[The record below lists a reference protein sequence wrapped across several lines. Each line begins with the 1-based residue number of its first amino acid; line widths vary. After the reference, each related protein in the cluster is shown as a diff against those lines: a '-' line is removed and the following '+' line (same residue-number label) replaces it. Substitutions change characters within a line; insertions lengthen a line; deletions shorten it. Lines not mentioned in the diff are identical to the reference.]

1 MSRPPQ
7 ETLEVCVQLDGAT
20 VIAGQCS
27 ITQRAARPVA
37 TFTYAQSFLALP
49 EGYDL
54 DPSLRRDS
62 ATHVGEGLFGAFAD
76 SAPDWWG
83 RNLIARRLR
92 AQARE
97 AGQLPPI
104 VTDLHFLIGV
114 SDTTRQGALRFRRP
128 GAGGYLAGDI
138 DVPKLIE
145 LSTLLDASDQ
155 IANDPSG
162 NADDRQAVKT
172 LLAAGSGTLGGARP
186 KASVRDGDT
195 LYIAKFPNPREDQ
208 WDVMAWEKTALD
220 LAQQAGLEVPQR
232 RLEKVGDRSV
242 LLVARF
248 DRGPHTGYEPK
259 RVGYVSA
266 STLVGGAR
274 SAERDYLD
282 VAAAIEDHSAATRDD
297 LIDMWRR
304 IAFSVA
310 IHNTDDHL
318 RNHGFL
324 RAPGGWRLSPVFDIN
339 PNPEVGVPRSTTI
352 NGAGLW
358 PDELDGLTSIAPWF
372 GLTEDRAAIML
383 GDILAATA
391 NWRSVAA
398 DNGISEGELGRFAPA
413 FDRLR
418 DAAI

>member
-1 MSRPPQ
+1 M
-7 ETLEVCVQLDGAT
+7 ELDGAT

-27 ITQRAARPVA
+27 FTGRAVRPVA

-49 EGYDL
+49 DGYDI
-54 DPSLRRDS
+54 DPSLRRDRAS
-62 ATHVGEGLFGAFAD
+62 HVGEGLFGVFAD
-76 SAPDWWG
+76 SAPDGWG
-83 RNLIARRLR
+83 RNLITRSLR

-97 AGQLPPI
+97 AGQRPPI
-104 VTDLHFLIGV
+104 VTEVDFLAGV

-128 GAGGYLAGDI
+128 GAETYLAADV
-138 DVPKLIE
+138 DVPKLIK
-145 LSTLLDASDQ
+145 LRGLLDASDQ
-155 IANDPSG
+155 IASDPSG
-162 NADDRQAVKT
+162 AADDRQAVET

-195 LYIAKFPNPREDQ
+195 LYIAKFPHPREDE

-220 LAQQAGLEVPQR
+220 LAQQAGLEVPPR
-232 RLEKVGDRSV
+232 RLEKVGGRSV

-248 DRGPHTGYEPK
+248 DRRRPRTGGELQ

-266 STLVGGAR
+266 STLIGGAR

-282 VAAAIEDHSAATRDD
+282 VAAAIEDHSAAADDD

-339 PNPEVGVPRSTTI
+339 PNPEIVVHRATTI
-352 NGAGLW
+352 NGAGLL

-372 GLTEDRAAIML
+372 GLTAKGAATLL
-383 GDILAATA
+383 GDILSATA
-391 NWRSVAA
+391 NWRAVAA
-398 DNGISEGELGRFAPA
+398 GNGICEQEMTRFAPA
-413 FDRLR
+413 FDGLR
-418 DAAI
+418 EAVS